1 MNRRDRILIGGL
13 LILALAVSGLLFL
26 LRKNGAWAVV
36 RVGGTEVA
44 RYSLSQD
51 GVYPL
56 NGGTNI
62 LKIENGTACMTEANC
77 PDRLCVRQGKVRY
90 NGQTITCL
98 PNQLT
103 VTISGGE
110 KNDVDLA
117 AS

>member
-36 RVGGTEVA
+36 RVGGTE
-44 RYSLSQD
+44 
-51 GVYPL
+51 
-56 NGGTNI
+56 
-62 LKIENGTACMTEANC
+62 
-77 PDRLCVRQGKVRY
+77 GKVRY